1 MRSKIF
7 KTLVLIV
14 VFGLVFPLFGK
25 NNLDKALSS
34 GINVVVI
41 DPGHGGKDPGCHG
54 AITNEKNV
62 VLAIGLKLGEYIK
75 SRYPHIEVIYTRK
88 DDTFVE
94 LGERAKIANEANA
107 DVFISIH
114 ANAASSAA
122 YGAETYVLG
131 LHRTKSQEEVA
142 KRENSTILFEKDSE
156 EKYKDFDLSPDAIIA
171 RQIQLS
177 VFLNQS
183 ISLASKIQNNFAA
196 IGRRD
201 RGVKQAGFLVLY
213 KTTMPSILIE
223 TGFLTN
229 PEEEKFLNDPVNQIK
244 MANSIF
250 KGFQEYVAEI
260 EGVNVLVENG
270 KGFEASIQAMQD
282 APTKEVVKEERNI
295 VYFKVQVET
304 SRTPLPADHDRFRN
318 INVQEYQEDGLY
330 KYTSGVF
337 ENDFNS
343 ANHYKNQMRSLGFE
357 HAFVVG
363 FMNGKRISIDDAIR
377 LSKK

>member
-1 MRSKIF
+1 M
-7 KTLVLIV
+7 
-14 VFGLVFPLFGK
+14 
-25 NNLDKALSS
+25 
-34 GINVVVI
+34 
-41 DPGHGGKDPGCHG
+41 
-54 AITNEKNV
+54 
-62 VLAIGLKLGEYIK
+62 
-75 SRYPHIEVIYTRK
+75 
-88 DDTFVE
+88 
-94 LGERAKIANEANA
+94 
-107 DVFISIH
+107 
-114 ANAASSAA
+114 
-122 YGAETYVLG
+122 
-131 LHRTKSQEEVA
+131 
-142 KRENSTILFEKDSE
+142 
-156 EKYKDFDLSPDAIIA
+156 
-171 RQIQLS
+171 S